1 MGHDVLQVQ
10 AFYPGFDKDLR
21 IKMLL
26 YFSGGMSTSDWVP
39 AVGGLYD
46 MGLPGQGFMDQ
57 SRYIYALCLCLIFA
71 SGDIAALSLST
82 LFDQTLQR
90 WAIV

>member
-26 YFSGGMSTSDWVP
+26 YFSGGMSASDWVP

-46 MGLPGQGFMDQ
+46 MGLGRVYGPE
-57 SRYIYALCLCLIFA
+57 
-71 SGDIAALSLST
+71 
-82 LFDQTLQR
+82 
-90 WAIV
+90 